1 MVPLVHI
8 NLDRAS
14 VREGPE
20 TQCVSSAIGSSLK
33 VILKSK
39 PNGQFSICVQD
50 HRLTI
55 TNKIGVSAVSTRHN
69 PKQTLVIHPWVRV
82 EVKLKPD
89 FITGSP
95 DWDRGD
101 NLV

>member
-20 TQCVSSAIGSSLK
+20 TQCVSRAIGSSLI

-39 PNGQFSICVQD
+39 PNRQFSICVQD
-50 HRLTI
+50 DRLTI
-55 TNKIGVSAVSTRHN
+55 ANKICITAVSTRHH
-69 PKQTLVIHPWVRV
+69 PKQIMVSRSWVRV
-82 EVKLKPD
+82 EVKLKTD
-89 FITGSP
+89 FITRSP

-101 NLV
+101 NLI